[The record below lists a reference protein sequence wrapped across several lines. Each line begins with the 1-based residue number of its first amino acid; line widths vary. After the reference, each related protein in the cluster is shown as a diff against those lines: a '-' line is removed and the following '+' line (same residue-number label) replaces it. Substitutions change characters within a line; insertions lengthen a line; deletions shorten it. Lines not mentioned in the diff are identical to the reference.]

1 MYKICSSCG
10 YATKHLK
17 SVHNHNVRE
26 HQRRINVPLG
36 YITTCLNC
44 HFTHSNGSVV
54 KIHTELAHG
63 ALVKLFIININN
75 KHQTLAEAI
84 QEERQEQLF
93 VNSIVKLCTTV

>member
-1 MYKICSSCG
+1 MYKTCSSWD
-10 YATKHLK
+10 YATKSLR
-17 SVHNHNVRE
+17 SMHNHNVKE

-36 YITTCLNC
+36 YIATCLNC
-44 HFTHSNGSVV
+44 HFIHSNGSVV

-63 ALVKLFIININN
+63 ALVKLFIIHR

-84 QEERQEQLF
+84 QEEMQEQLF